1 VQENSLD
8 VAIVEG
14 QNNLSRFGRYRRL
27 SILAAFAVMLAG
39 CNRSEPVNL
48 QTTVEEPKPLASVLR
63 VSDPSISGQLLSGFG
78 AVEANS
84 WRWVGPNFAVALGV
98 PPGVA
103 ASGASV
109 VLDFSLPDASV
120 KILKRVTISG
130 RVGDAALSPETYDT
144 PGAHKYQREIPAT
157 ALKADN
163 VQVQFNVDKF
173 IGPSEADRR
182 QLSLVVSSIQLQPK

>member
-1 VQENSLD
+1 MTN
-8 VAIVEG
+8 
-14 QNNLSRFGRYRRL
+14 YREL
-27 SILAAFAVMLAG
+27 ITIAVCCALFSG

-48 QTTVEEPKPLASVLR
+48 QHTVEEPKPLASVLR
-63 VSDPSISGQLLSGFG
+63 VNDPSISGQLLSGFG

-98 PPGVA
+98 PPGIA

-120 KILKRVTISG
+120 KILKRLTISG
-130 RVGDAALSPETYDT
+130 RVGGATLSPETYDT
-144 PGAHKYQREIPAT
+144 PGAHKYQREIPAS

-163 VQVQFNVDKF
+163 LEVQFNVDKF
-173 IGPSEADRR
+173 IGPSEVDRR